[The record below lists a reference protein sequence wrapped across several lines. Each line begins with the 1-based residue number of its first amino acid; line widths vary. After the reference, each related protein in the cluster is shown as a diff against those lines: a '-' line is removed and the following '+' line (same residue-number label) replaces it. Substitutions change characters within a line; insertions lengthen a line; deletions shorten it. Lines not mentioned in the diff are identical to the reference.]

1 MRTIRRLIYR
11 EVFGAV
17 VFVAVGF
24 LALFFFFDFVDELP
38 NVGRAG
44 RRLRADARRWPTWP

>member
-11 EVFGAV
+11 EVLAAV

-38 NVGRAG
+38 NTSK
-44 RRLRADARRWPTWP
+44 ARK

>member
-17 VFVAVGF
+17 LFVAVGF
-24 LALFFFFDFVDELP
+24 LALFFFFDFVDEL
-38 NVGRAG
+38 RMWAKAG
-44 RRLRADARRWPTWP
+44 TATG